1 MLVTQIMVLNAVLGD
16 KCKCKFN
23 LRNMFIDLEVQSS
36 NTFNR
41 LMNSKTGTCV
51 MPSLMH
57 GSFNFNP
64 KTLKYT
70 VTENVCIIKQPALRR
85 FKIYLY
91 YERVQAFRVT

>member
-1 MLVTQIMVLNAVLGD
+1 
-16 KCKCKFN
+16 
-23 LRNMFIDLEVQSS
+23 
-36 NTFNR
+36 
-41 LMNSKTGTCV
+41 MNSKTGTRV

-57 GSFNFNP
+57 GSFNFNCVYGFSSPLLSVTNNSFNFNP